1 MADELI
7 IDAGSIAYND
17 DMPERFLFPFNQ
29 LNFLTSGGVF
39 NRLTLLH
46 SRTDE
51 GKSTLSS
58 QILCECIKQG
68 YKCFADFG
76 EDDAEE
82 AVLRLYKQFTPYDKS
97 NYISKNYKVNG
108 KGTPIYEYYLTREK
122 FEEAQ
127 NFFKGKLFLY
137 NIMISP
143 DIEHIIAGLDKAR
156 EQGCKVGLIDN
167 MENLEYDGDNE
178 NKRFKDIAVAL
189 RNYAVRYNMH
199 IIIVC
204 HTRKT
209 EREVLLPSIDD
220 VKGSSAVSNCAKNI
234 MCILRVDKMD
244 KTTKAYEN
252 LRKLVELNNYDLN
265 TADALIVVQ
274 KTKGNQLGMFTLG
287 FSKQTNS
294 YYECKKID
302 PAKDA
307 PEKPAMFIPEA
318 DRVENKIPA
327 IGEIDPDDEL
337 FSLPF

>member
-1 MADELI
+1 MGDELI
-7 IDAGSIAYND
+7 IDAGTVAYND
-17 DMPERFLFPFNQ
+17 EMPERFLFPFNQ

-82 AVLRLYKQFTPYDKS
+82 AVLRLYKQFTPYSKD
-97 NYISKNYKVNG
+97 NYISKNYVVNG
-108 KGTPIYEYYLTREK
+108 KGTPIYEYYLTKEK
-122 FEEAQ
+122 FNEARE
-127 NFFKGKLFLY
+127 FFKGKLFLY
-137 NIMISP
+137 NIMITP
-143 DIEHIIAGLDKAR
+143 DIDHIIAGLDKAR
-156 EQGCKVGLIDN
+156 AQGCKVGLIDN
-167 MENLEYDGDNE
+167 MENLEYEGDNE

-189 RNYAVRYNMH
+189 RNYAVRYDMH

-234 MCILRVDKMD
+234 FCILRVDKMD
-244 KTTKAYEN
+244 KTTKAYAN
-252 LRKLVELNNYDLN
+252 LKHLVEMNNYDLD

-274 KTKGNQLGMFTLG
+274 KTKGRQLGMFTLG
-287 FSKQTNS
+287 YSKQTNS

-302 PAKDA
+302 PSKDA
-307 PEKPAMFIPEA
+307 PEKPVMFVPEA
-318 DRVENKIPA
+318 EKVENVSF
-327 IGEIDPDDEL
+327 GFEEIDVDGE
-337 FSLPF
+337 LPF